1 MKLFNA
7 ILSTNTVKDA
17 AEILGVHHTK
27 VKGLLEAEG
36 VIHEK
41 GQRYKEAVDDGRH
54 TYISSVSLLI
64 SESRRT
70 FDKVWAT
77 REMVN

>member
-41 GQRYKEAVDDGRH
+41 GQRYKEAVQNFLDAGNPMQLNLP
-54 TYISSVSLLI
+54 S
-64 SESRRT
+64 
-70 FDKVWAT
+70 KP
-77 REMVN
+77 